1 MISLWRMADGLEPP
15 HAAAPALHV
24 RAMQSRGAAELFE
37 AAMGPL
43 ARGTA
48 EAFERRGTPA
58 SAGLAAVTLAS
69 VPGTH
74 LSFLSKRREAR
85 LTLHAV
91 GAFLCE
97 HEHTPMSPE
106 RWWPLRLLGQRRRLQ
121 WDFLAVEVMPE
132 GTPDPVVAGG
142 VGPPPNSPPPLEQNT
157 AELPSLI
164 PGLRDAHD
172 EPPAAALEFHM
183 LRYTVR
189 ASSEAKPAG
198 LVDKLKGSTFDK
210 DLLLDVSGSVNPGSV
225 LAILGPS
232 GAGKTTLL
240 NMLTLEKKGGVPRGH
255 IRVDGA
261 PFTLAKYSTV
271 AAYVQQFDTL
281 WASLTV
287 FDHLVC
293 AMRLYQPQLEAV
305 ARVAAINDLV
315 KSVGLEDH
323 QHVKAGNEFTRGLSG
338 GNKRR
343 LSIALALAK
352 RPSVLF
358 LDEPTS
364 GIDSASAVVIM
375 SLLKAVAKARS
386 VIIVCTIHQP
396 PASVFAGFD
405 SCMVLSMG
413 RVAYFGKADSMGA
426 WFASIGNPPPPQTNM
441 AEFVLD
447 LCAFLA
453 PLCAPSCAST
463 TPAAA
468 RAFLPILLPCTC
480 HFAYDPVSIPAP
492 PPSPA
497 PQRQHGLHACRERD
511 QAARQMDRARRTSL
525 WRYTWREAGAVYSRR
540 HAGTRQLL
548 HAALCACVAGPDSCQ
563 ARTARLLAANGRK
576 PDSGYPPQHHLP
588 EGAQSHAGPG
598 RFGPLPPFKQLGAVS
613 QT

>member
-24 RAMQSRGAAELFE
+24 RATQSRGAAELFE

-43 ARGTA
+43 ARAAA

-172 EPPAAALEFHM
+172 EPPAAALEFHK

-343 LSIALALAK
+343 LSIAVALAK
-352 RPSVLF
+352 RPSVL
-358 LDEPTS
+358 
-364 GIDSASAVVIM
+364 
-375 SLLKAVAKARS
+375 
-386 VIIVCTIHQP
+386 
-396 PASVFAGFD
+396 
-405 SCMVLSMG
+405 
-413 RVAYFGKADSMGA
+413 
-426 WFASIGNPPPPQTNM
+426 
-441 AEFVLD
+441 
-447 LCAFLA
+447 
-453 PLCAPSCAST
+453 
-463 TPAAA
+463 
-468 RAFLPILLPCTC
+468 
-480 HFAYDPVSIPAP
+480 
-492 PPSPA
+492 
-497 PQRQHGLHACRERD
+497 
-511 QAARQMDRARRTSL
+511 
-525 WRYTWREAGAVYSRR
+525 
-540 HAGTRQLL
+540 
-548 HAALCACVAGPDSCQ
+548 
-563 ARTARLLAANGRK
+563 
-576 PDSGYPPQHHLP
+576 
-588 EGAQSHAGPG
+588 
-598 RFGPLPPFKQLGAVS
+598 LG
-613 QT
+613 